1 MDDSLSYNPEEANVE
16 DGAIALERL
25 EAELLGD
32 HEGDLFHTLEMPSPK
47 TSKFSDAEVLALASQ
62 RLPIC
67 GGHSSSSHVPRSLPP
82 TPIPPRTREKKL
94 EVSRG
99 KRKT

>member
-1 MDDSLSYNPEEANVE
+1 ME

-25 EAELLGD
+25 DDELLGD
-32 HEGDLFHTLEMPSPK
+32 HEGDPHPIHTSEMPPPT
-47 TSKFSDAEVLALASQ
+47 TSRFTDAGVLPLASQ
-62 RLPIC
+62 RPTVR
-67 GGHSSSSHVPRSLPP
+67 GGHSSSSCVPRSLPP

-94 EVSRG
+94 EVSHG